1 MARRKRCHSSWRP
14 GSGAQA
20 RRSSARNKSTLC
32 GGPASPVTAA
42 QVAHTQATTGTA
54 SGQVTKMWLSVAGVP
69 WQGTSV
75 LRAHQP

>member
-54 SGQVTKMWLSVAGVP
+54 S
-69 WQGTSV
+69 
-75 LRAHQP
+75 